1 MRGPV
6 AGGAQQGAGHGRGHE
21 RLSRPPSRPPRS
33 FLTGARPPRARAG
46 FTLTEV
52 LVAVAVAAVIM
63 TISVAALSRLSG
75 RDRLTATQ
83 QAVRALLRRARNAA
97 REERYPAQVELDP
110 ARSQVRAQQRTAITQ
125 LRFEGLAGAGAL
137 DDAAAPPPLFEV
149 AGARGYT
156 LSAEGAE
163 PVAGRYGGG
172 LLFERESRAYGA
184 AWAWIP
190 DRPALTPLEGVHL
203 ACWLYLGP
211 LEERLHERPPER
223 PSAAQAELW
232 GRAGEPPRAPAL
244 RVLGFDPLDPPI
256 FWAVRKGRAYALGV
270 TAAYEVE
277 LALTGPDADG
287 DEVTFITRTRP
298 GTLRPERWYR
308 VEAAFDGREARVIV
322 DGIGREHLPL
332 PGHDRLPVRL
342 VREPALP
349 VAISDPDPRQAFY
362 GVIDELELAGILR
375 AQALEVP
382 PDVVLAAP
390 GPRVVFDPLG
400 QLDPARHP
408 EPIVLYLTDDDRL
421 WAVAE
426 GEAGATRTH
435 DEQARAEA
443 ARGAPRFVGEEEFR
457 RFVEEVLPTLDPG
470 RVRRLVVERSGLVTE

>member
-1 MRGPV
+1 M
-6 AGGAQQGAGHGRGHE
+6 
-21 RLSRPPSRPPRS
+21 
-33 FLTGARPPRARAG
+33 
-46 FTLTEV
+46 
-52 LVAVAVAAVIM
+52 LVAVAIAAVIM

-110 ARSQVRAQQRTAITQ
+110 ASSQVRAQQRTAITQ
-125 LRFEGLAGAGAL
+125 LRLEGMAGLGAA
-137 DDAAAPPPLFEV
+137 DGEAPPLFEV

-156 LSAEGAE
+156 LSVEGAE

-172 LLFERESRAYGA
+172 LLFERESRRHGA

-203 ACWLYLGP
+203 ACWMYLGR

-223 PSAAQAELW
+223 PSAAQAEVW
-232 GRAGEPPRAPAL
+232 GRAGEPPHPPAL

-277 LALTGPDADG
+277 LALTGPGEDG
-287 DEVTFITRTRP
+287 EEVTFVTRTRP

-332 PGHDRLPVRL
+332 PGYDRLPARL

-349 VAISDPDPRQAFY
+349 LAISDPDPRQAFY

-382 PDVVLAAP
+382 PDVVIAAP

-421 WAVAE
+421 WAPAAAE
-426 GEAGATRTH
+426 GSATRTRE
-435 DEQARAEA
+435 EQARAEA
-443 ARGAPRFVGEEEFR
+443 ERGAPRFVGEEGFR
-457 RFVEEVLPTLDPG
+457 RFVEEVLPTLDPS
-470 RVRRLVVERSGLVTE
+470 RVRRLVVERSGLVSE